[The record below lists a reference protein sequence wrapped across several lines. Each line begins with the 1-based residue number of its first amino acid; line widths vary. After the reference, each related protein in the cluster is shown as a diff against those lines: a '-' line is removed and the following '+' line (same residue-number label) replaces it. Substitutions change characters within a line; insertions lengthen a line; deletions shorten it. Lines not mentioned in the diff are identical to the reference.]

1 MSVEQSTLSAFMDA
15 VTDYYGGADIWTG
28 ITDNAAFTSADFA
41 AKVTQVDGVSAVY
54 NAAGDVLYYK
64 YNNQIVG
71 NAVDLSNVI
80 NSNTG
85 STIASTAADIPANTT
100 IGTGSAVNATSGMQA
115 AGAATAKTVIKDVA
129 LGVAAVSAGIQLGAT
144 IDGVLYNLN
153 PDFWDEHNMS
163 SLNPQTWDTLVSDY
177 GEPAQAVF
185 NMVFGIDKTTNQV
198 QPYMDERV
206 LAYITQY
213 MIAQGAFGGGDPVWD
228 GEQPETWNVTEPVYK
243 SDVHESIYGGR
254 DALYIA
260 NGIRNG
266 VSGYAI
272 FIENINNG
280 IPADMVA
287 TSAIINGG
295 VSWILSSKTPYSGG
309 QADLVNPERT
319 GNYGITG
326 AGSYYSYE
334 YDNKTVYL
342 SYGSM
347 INDTFTPVST
357 IGCNTDNFNDL
368 TTIKQIAWLMQYGTF
383 NAGSIEGIT
392 AQDGATLPTGITP
405 DMSIDDVIAQLQ
417 ILYPDL
423 FTNAITNSV
432 VQPDGTIKTYTYVPV
447 AIPENVPLDDVTN
460 ALKPTG
466 GVDLLQ
472 GQTSI
477 SPDTTPDSVVETL
490 LSILSSTNPYNP
502 TQTPT
507 QTDYPET
514 GEGTTPAV
522 ILPTGSASALYSIYN
537 PTQAQL
543 NSLGAWL
550 WSSNFVD
557 QILKLFNDPMQ
568 AIIGL
573 HKVFATP
580 PTSGTGNIKV
590 GYLDS
595 GVSAN
600 LVSAQYTEVDC
611 GSVSLKEY
619 FGNALDYTDTD
630 IYLYLPFVGIVPVSA
645 LDVTRST
652 INVKYKVDVLT
663 GACMAQVYVNRDNN
677 AGGQLYCYA
686 GDCAVKYPLSSG
698 SYMGIVAS
706 VIGIAGSVAG
716 TIASGGAMLP
726 LALGAGAS
734 ALNGARTRVE
744 HSGQLT
750 GNAGAMGIKKPYFI
764 IRRPQTK
771 IADNFQNYNGQS
783 NNIFVNL
790 GSCSGYTRVRFL
802 HLENIPATGDELTE
816 IENILK
822 SGVII

>member
-1 MSVEQSTLSAFMDA
+1 MSVEQSTLNAFMDA

-54 NAAGDVLYYK
+54 NSAGDVLYYK

-85 STIASTAADIPANTT
+85 STVTSSAVDIPANTT
-100 IGTGSAVNATSGMQA
+100 VGTGDAVTATSGMQT
-115 AGAATAKTVIKDVA
+115 AGATTAKTVIKDVA

-144 IDGVLYNLN
+144 IDSVLYNLN
-153 PDFWDEHNMS
+153 PDFWDEHNMQAM
-163 SLNPQTWDTLVSDY
+163 NPQTWDSLVSDY
-177 GEPAQAVF
+177 GEPAQKVF
-185 NMVFGIDKTTNQV
+185 NMVFGINNNNEV
-198 QPYMDERV
+198 QPYMDARAM
-206 LAYITQY
+206 AYIAQY
-213 MIAQGAFGGGDPVWD
+213 LVYRGVYETGGAEWD
-228 GEQPETWNVTEPVYK
+228 GDEPQGFDLEEPIYYSTQTFTGIYNSNPITFYYEGSCLYNGLPHKVGVQIDRELDDFKVTSGADANGEFFCIYSSK
-243 SDVHESIYGGR
+243 SYFGCR
-254 DALYIA
+254 DAL
-260 NGIRNG
+260 
-266 VSGYAI
+266 V
-272 FIENINNG
+272 
-280 IPADMVA
+280 D
-287 TSAIINGG
+287 
-295 VSWILSSKTPYSGG
+295 SGG
-309 QADLVNPERT
+309 NVVTIGHNFVSSNTVTYNGQ
-319 GNYGITG
+319 
-326 AGSYYSYE
+326 
-334 YDNKTVYL
+334 TVYWMANT
-342 SYGSM
+342 GRQAV
-347 INDTFTPVST
+347 DT
-357 IGCNTDNFNDL
+357 IGCNTANL
-368 TTIKQIAWLMQYGTF
+368 TTLNQRHTKLAWLLQYGTF
-383 NAGSIEGIT
+383 DETGGVVGIGEQEGAII
-392 AQDGATLPTGITP
+392 PTGITP
-405 DMSIDDVIAQLQ
+405 QMSIDDVIAQLQ
-417 ILYPDL
+417 TLYPDL

-432 VQPDGTIKTYTYVPV
+432 VQPDGTVTTYTYVPV

-477 SPDTTPDSVVETL
+477 NPETTPDSIVETL
-490 LSILSSTNPYNP
+490 LNILSSTNPYNP

-522 ILPTGSASALYSIYN
+522 VLPTGSASALYSIYN

-557 QILKLFNDPMQ
+557 QLLKLFNDPMQ

-595 GVSAN
+595 GVSSK
-600 LVSAQYTEVDC
+600 LVSAQYTEVEC

-790 GSCSGYTRVRFL
+790 GNCSGYTRVRFL